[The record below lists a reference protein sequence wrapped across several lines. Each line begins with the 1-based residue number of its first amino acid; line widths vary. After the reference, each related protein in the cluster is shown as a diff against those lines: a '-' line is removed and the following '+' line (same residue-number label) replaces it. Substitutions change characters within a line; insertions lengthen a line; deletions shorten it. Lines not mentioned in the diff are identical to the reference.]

1 MTQSLATRDPG
12 VSVSGDLRVAEL
24 VEQLTALVAAGDQ
37 SAIAAAIQQHPEH
50 AERLRAMLPMLE
62 ILASFSASG
71 HNGHNGH
78 AAPSPAS
85 ELGCLGDYRLLRELG
100 RGGMGV
106 VYEAEQISLRRRV
119 ALKMLPLAGMLDDR
133 ALTRFRN

>member
-1 MTQSLATRDPG
+1 
-12 VSVSGDLRVAEL
+12 
-24 VEQLTALVAAGDQ
+24 
-37 SAIAAAIQQHPEH
+37 
-50 AERLRAMLPMLE
+50 
-62 ILASFSASG
+62 
-71 HNGHNGH
+71 
-78 AAPSPAS
+78 
-85 ELGCLGDYRLLRELG
+85 LGDYRLLRELG